1 MSEGQRGRGYSFS
14 LNNSPAFHYIW
25 PYPMQQLIKK
35 TEELTNKAKKLVNEN
50 QKLHQS
56 VQNLENELQSLR
68 QQLEE
73 EAQKNAELNNK
84 IKIIKL
90 ARNIGSG
97 EGGEG
102 GQVAELKRKIN
113 EYIKELDN
121 CIAMLNE

>member
-1 MSEGQRGRGYSFS
+1 
-14 LNNSPAFHYIW
+14 
-25 PYPMQQLIKK
+25 MQQLVKR
-35 TEELTNKAKKLVNEN
+35 TEDLTTRARKLVNEN
-50 QKLHQS
+50 QKLHAS
-56 VQNLENELQSLR
+56 VQNLENELANLR

-73 EAQKNAELNNK
+73 EAQKNAELNNR

-90 ARNIGSG
+90 ARNISSG
-97 EGGEG
+97 EAAEN